1 MSGPLRF
8 RFAAALILAG
18 LSTPPAS
25 SNPFDAL
32 FNRAPEE
39 APAPAPANDAPDNEE
54 CLSQPGKPADG
65 QHWVYRLDGHRRCWF
80 LVPEGTATLRQ
91 RVHHRA
97 AKRRLAA
104 SQQNEAAPR
113 KRKAVVDA
121 RAELLRA
128 APPETLQPT
137 PVPALRVV
145 DAAPVLTTG
154 AAALVPPPPVL
165 TKPDQPTADQPDP
178 RQDNVKDNVEALL
191 AATPANSDSIAI
203 STSPVTPV
211 AVPVAGAGEDG
222 RWWTVSWIGPLL
234 MALGLLLLLG
244 STMPLR
250 RAVLVVRNLWAQGR
264 LALIRSD
271 GDSQPCPS
279 YHGHAQARP
288 RACRPAIADRSR
300 SATSGQSSQD
310 MSFQEAVKVLIDFD
324 IITVEPGSAT
334 LSPRRLESAP
344 ARRTRTK
351 ASRMS

>member
-8 RFAAALILAG
+8 RFASALILAA
-18 LSTPPAS
+18 LSTSPAFA
-25 SNPFDAL
+25 NPFEAL

-39 APAPAPANDAPDNEE
+39 PPAPAPANDSDNEE

-104 SQQNEAAPR
+104 RQENEAAPR

-145 DAAPVLTTG
+145 DAAPVPAAG

-165 TKPDQPTADQPDP
+165 TKPDQLTADQPDP

-191 AATPANSDSIAI
+191 AATPANSDSIAV
-203 STSPVTPV
+203 STSTVTPV

-222 RWWTVSWIGPLL
+222 RWWTASWLGPLL
-234 MALGLLLLLG
+234 MALGLLLLLA
-244 STMPLR
+244 MPLR
-250 RAVLVVRNLWAQGR
+250 RAVLVARNLWAQEGEGR

-271 GDSQPCPS
+271 DDSQPGPS
-279 YHGHAQARP
+279 YPGQVQARP
-288 RACRPAIADRSR
+288 RASRPAIADRSK
-300 SATSGQSSQD
+300 SATSGQGNRD
-310 MSFQEAVKVLIDFD
+310 ISFQEAIKVLTDFD
-324 IITVEPGSAT
+324 IITVEPGPAT